1 MFSLLPLSVRCTF
14 QGKEIESHHD
24 LETVER
30 LGLSNLDLGRESLD
44 KVFVDDTVRLS
55 VESIKARRVKR
66 ITLTAAKKARTCSIK
81 YRSLSLSL
89 FSQS

>member
-1 MFSLLPLSVRCTF
+1 MFSLVSLSVRYTS
-14 QGKEIESHHD
+14 QGKEVESHHD

-30 LGLSNLDLGRESLD
+30 LGLSNLDLGRESFD
-44 KVFVDDTVRLS
+44 KVFVDDTVRLC

-66 ITLTAAKKARTCSIK
+66 NILTAAKKARTCSIK